1 MDGMCGIE
9 YHFYVSGWI
18 FLSKKKSIA
27 GWSSAGSLAFVA
39 LTLLMQYRMVLNW
52 VNAEDWSALLDVV
65 PSIFPILTG
74 YGGYHAFSQCRSD
87 CFRSKK
93 HKVQVILKPCLHNQQ
108 TGCNQHLQ

>member
-1 MDGMCGIE
+1 MWMAYAALSII
-9 YHFYVSGWI
+9 FYVSGWI

-74 YGGYHAFSQCRSD
+74 YVAIMLLANAVLIAFAVKSIKSR
-87 CFRSKK
+87 
-93 HKVQVILKPCLHNQQ
+93 
-108 TGCNQHLQ
+108 

>member
-1 MDGMCGIE
+1 MWMACAALSII
-9 YHFYVSGWI
+9 FYVSGWI

-39 LTLLMQYRMVLNW
+39 LTLLMQYRMVLSW

-74 YGGYHAFSQCRSD
+74 YVAIMLLANAVLIAFAVKSIKSR
-87 CFRSKK
+87 
-93 HKVQVILKPCLHNQQ
+93 
-108 TGCNQHLQ
+108 

>member
-9 YHFYVSGWI
+9 YHFLCERLDFPI
-18 FLSKKKSIA
+18 KKRKSIA

-74 YGGYHAFSQCRSD
+74 YVAIMLLANAVLIAFAV
-87 CFRSKK
+87 KA
-93 HKVQVILKPCLHNQQ
+93 
-108 TGCNQHLQ
+108 